1 MSDVSLARAEARD
14 ELALTMTDPPSGGAS
29 FVATTSTPPLPPPTS
44 ARGLVGWLKVNLF
57 STPGSAVLS
66 VLAIAVVLW
75 VAESLIRYVL
85 IDAVWTGADGAA
97 CRPSLDGACWAF
109 VRVKLDYMRFG
120 SYPVDQR
127 WRINVTEAIG
137 AVLVVWLLWTGAPR
151 RSVAALLFFVA
162 YPIVAFILL
171 RGVEAFGLPV
181 IDTTLWGGLFVTLL
195 MSVVGIVASLPM
207 GVLLALGRRSSL
219 PIVRA
224 ACTIFIEVVRGVPF
238 ITVLFMA
245 NFMLP
250 LFVPDWLSP
259 DRLLRPL
266 IGTAVFSAAYMAEVV
281 RGGLQ
286 AMPKGQAEG
295 AAAIGLST
303 WQGMRLI
310 ILPQALTTVI
320 PGIVSTFIGLFKDT
334 TLVAVVG
341 IFDFLRTVEAS
352 RLDPTWSGPTI
363 STTSYVFAAMIFWV
377 FCFGMSRYS
386 QYTERRLQ
394 AGRTH

>member
-1 MSDVSLARAEARD
+1 MSDATWDARQARE
-14 ELALTMTDPPSGGAS
+14 ELALTLTDPPSGGAA
-29 FVATTSTPPLPPPTS
+29 FVAARPGEVLPPPAAT
-44 ARGLVGWLKVNLF
+44 RGLVGWMKLNLF

-66 VLAIAVVLW
+66 VVSIAFIAWAAWTIV
-75 VAESLIRYVL
+75 RYVL
-85 IDAVWTGADGAA
+85 VDAVWTGSEGAA
-97 CRPSLDGACWAF
+97 CRPHLDGACWAF
-109 VRVKLDYMRFG
+109 VKTKLDYMRFG

-127 WRINVTEAIG
+127 WRVDLAEVAG
-137 AVLVVWLLWTGAPR
+137 AVLVVWLLWTSAPR
-151 RSVAALLFFVA
+151 RGTAALLFFVV
-162 YPIVAFILL
+162 YPVVSFLLL
-171 RGVEAFGLPV
+171 RGAAWLGLPV
-181 IDTTLWGGLFVTLL
+181 IDTSLWGGLFITLL
-195 MSVVGIVASLPM
+195 LSVVGIVASLPL
-207 GVLLALGRRSSL
+207 GVLLALGRRSRL
-219 PIVRA
+219 PIIRA
-224 ACTIFIEVVRGVPF
+224 VCTIFIEVVRGVPF

-266 IGTAVFSAAYMAEVV
+266 IGTALFAAAYMAEVV

-295 AAAIGLST
+295 ASALGLGY

-334 TLVAVVG
+334 TLVSVVG
-341 IFDFLRTVEAS
+341 MFDFLRTVEAA
-352 RLDPTWSGPTI
+352 RLDPNWAGPTI
-363 STTSYVFAAMIFWV
+363 STTSYVFAAIVYWV

-386 QYTERRLQ
+386 QYTERRLH
-394 AGRTH
+394 AGRKH